1 MPPHPPEPDMYTS
14 PTKGPV
20 PGNAFV
26 LLDRIDDSGQP
37 RTSDVARSRIRSD
50 IAKIRRAQQAE
61 KKASATRPAMRNL
74 KLKPDTS

>member
-1 MPPHPPEPDMYTS
+1 MYTS

-74 KLKPDTS
+74 KLRPDTS